1 LQELEIER
9 RRKAKEVEELARIEA
24 EERALAEAE
33 EQARMEAEAL
43 AEEQARLEAEAKALQ
58 EAEEKARIEAEER
71 ALAEAEEL
79 ARLDAEEKAR
89 IEAEARALV
98 EQQIAEEDKSQNDSR
113 RGQFIRDNGTT
124 EHQPLSPNSI
134 ALDTRPVQ
142 PLPSTNGLV
151 TRLPKPPARLE
162 NGAKEEVLLD
172 AEIRMVAAG
181 TMLPHMNKVLT
192 GGEDAFFICSEGC
205 GSMGVADGVGGWSS
219 DGVDPSLYSKEL
231 MDSALDCLTEMG
243 DRADVSMA
251 LEYAHERTKAPG
263 SATACLAVV
272 TPAGILEVVNLG
284 DCGVR
289 VIRGSQCV
297 FSTEAMC
304 HDFNMPYQLGNPMIL
319 PETDWPSNAD
329 TYSFELAAGDLIIMG
344 SDGLFDNLWNDDLAR
359 IANSFQKR
367 LTDVQSAEKLA
378 RKIAEVAHFNA
389 KQKDIRSPWAVRAAE
404 AGVTPLLHR
413 MFPRGGKMDDCTVLV
428 GFANPCE

>member
-1 LQELEIER
+1 MQELEIER
-9 RRKAKEVEELARIEA
+9 RRKAKEEEELAKIQA
-24 EERALAEAE
+24 EEKALAEAE
-33 EQARMEAEAL
+33 EQARMEAEKKAKLEAEAKAL
-43 AEEQARLEAEAKALQ
+43 EEEQVRLEAEAKAL
-58 EAEEKARIEAEER
+58 E
-71 ALAEAEEL
+71 EAEEL

-98 EQQIAEEDKSQNDSR
+98 EQQIAEENKSKNDSR

-124 EHQPLSPNSI
+124 EHQTLSPNSI
-134 ALDTRPVQ
+134 ALDTRPIQ

-151 TRLPKPPARLE
+151 TRLPRPPARLE
-162 NGAKEEVLLD
+162 NGAKEGVLLD

-219 DGVDPSLYSKEL
+219 DGVDPSLYSKQL
-231 MDSALDCLTEMG
+231 MDSAFECLTELG
-243 DRADVSMA
+243 DRADASLA
-251 LEYAHERTKAPG
+251 LEYAHEQTKAPG

-329 TYSFELAAGDLIIMG
+329 TYSFELVAGDLIIMG

-367 LTDVQSAEKLA
+367 LTDVESAEKLA

-428 GFANPCE
+428 GFANLCE